1 MMGLF
6 DKNDKE
12 IITDQL
18 VIKDNVFE
26 YDGSFLQIR
35 NISYATVIKDRFMPN
50 GTAVIMA
57 LLGLFF
63 LTTGM
68 DVVGWIVF
76 LLGIGY
82 IGWQFYLYMQNSR
95 YLLIQLNS
103 GLTLKFPCKDE
114 RFLKSVLVVIK
125 NNVNERVTQ
134 NIVIDFS
141 HSTIKD
147 SDISNRVVK

>member
-12 IITDQL
+12 IVTDQL

-26 YDGSFLQIR
+26 YEGSFLQIR

-63 LTTGM
+63 LATGA

-76 LLGIGY
+76 LLGISY
-82 IGWQFYLYMQNSR
+82 IGWQFYSYMQNGR

-114 RFLKSVLVVIK
+114 GFLKRVLVVIK

-141 HSTIKD
+141 NSIIKD